1 VILVD
6 TSVWIDHLRARD
18 KTLVKLLLAEQ
29 VLGHPF
35 IIGEIALGDMPQ
47 RLQVLNSLRDLPQA
61 IMASQDEVLNLIE
74 RERLFGLGIGYVDAH
89 LLAATRLTEGASLWT
104 RDKRLRSAGESLALT
119 WSTPA

>member
-18 KTLVKLLLAEQ
+18 TTLVELLLARQ

-35 IIGEIALGDMPQ
+35 INGEIALGHLPQ
-47 RLQVLNSLRDLPQA
+47 RRQLLSSLQHLPQA
-61 IMASQDEVLNLIE
+61 IVASQDEVLNLIE
-74 RERLFGLGIGYVDAH
+74 GERLFGFGIGYVDAH

-104 RDKRLRSAGESLALT
+104 RDKRLLSAGESLALT
-119 WSTPA
+119 QSTPA

>member
-18 KTLVKLLLAEQ
+18 KTLVELLLAKQ

-35 IIGEIALGDMPQ
+35 IIGEIALGHLPE
-47 RLQVLNSLRDLPQA
+47 RRQVLSSLRDLPQA
-61 IMASQDEVLNLIE
+61 IVASQDEVLDLIE
-74 RERLFGLGIGYVDAH
+74 RGRLFGFGIGYVDAH

-104 RDKRLRSAGESLALT
+104 RDKRLLSAGESLALT
-119 WSTPA
+119 RSTPA